1 MATPPP
7 SVDRDRADR
16 DPADGRR
23 RDARRRRGLLNHLIA
38 YLVVMV
44 VAVPVNAMT
53 MPDQPW
59 FLLLMVGWGAPLA
72 VHTAWAMGLFGR
84 RNA

>member
-1 MATPPP
+1 MPPP
-7 SVDRDRADR
+7 SVDQDRADQAR
-16 DPADGRR
+16 TDGRR
-23 RDARRRRGLLNHLIA
+23 RDARRRRGLVTHLIA
-38 YLVVMV
+38 YLAVMV
-44 VAVPVNAMT
+44 VAVPVNAVT

-72 VHTAWAMGLFGR
+72 VHTAWAMGLFGG